1 MDLVR
6 HLAAVEALRARLD
19 AAGGD
24 PGFHLADLAAGDGCR
39 DADEGLLPQWEDDV
53 GAACES
59 LVSALTGRYGG
70 PATMVDLRPYLERS
84 ALGEAVPAPLAVL
97 SGHADEAFT
106 WRVGRH
112 WIAIADATP
121 HLLAAV
127 ADTDLIP

>member
-39 DADEGLLPQWEDDV
+39 DSDEEQLPQWEDDV
-53 GAACES
+53 GAACAS
-59 LVSALTGRYGG
+59 LVAALSVRYAV
-70 PATMVDLRPYLERS
+70 PAVMVDLRPHLERS

-97 SGHADEAFT
+97 SGLADEAFT

-112 WIAIADATP
+112 WIAIADAAP

>member
-39 DADEGLLPQWEDDV
+39 DPDEPLLPEGEDDV

-59 LVSALTGRYGG
+59 LVAALTARYGT
-70 PATMVDLRPYLERS
+70 PAVLVDLRTHLERS
-84 ALGEAVPAPLAVL
+84 ALGEPVAAPLAVL

-106 WRVGRH
+106 WRVDRH
-112 WIAIADATP
+112 WIAIADARP